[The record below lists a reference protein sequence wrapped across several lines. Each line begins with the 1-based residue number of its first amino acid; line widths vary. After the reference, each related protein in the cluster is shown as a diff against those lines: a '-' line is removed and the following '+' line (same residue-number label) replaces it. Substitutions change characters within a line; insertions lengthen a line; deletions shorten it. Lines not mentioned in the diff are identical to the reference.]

1 MVDARHRTFGK
12 VHGMWRPRCG
22 PRTAAGTWSADILPH
37 EARTGRGPA
46 PGGGTVRRAGVTV
59 SLLGRSG
66 TAGRSVSRHRR
77 GLRIQDG
84 RQRSTTR
91 TPDARIASRIRPF
104 SEPFE
109 TEMGGMADWES
120 RSLSVG
126 PATAFTGPLMQ
137 KLRIS
142 GEAKYSIGNRVDATI
157 IATCAARRGL
167 DFSGDRFVN
176 HVNV

>member
-1 MVDARHRTFGK
+1 M
-12 VHGMWRPRCG
+12 
-22 PRTAAGTWSADILPH
+22 
-37 EARTGRGPA
+37 
-46 PGGGTVRRAGVTV
+46 TV

-109 TEMGGMADWES
+109 TETGGMADWES

-142 GEAKYSIGNRVDATI
+142 GEAKYSIRNRVDATI